1 MHPLSVRHCCDG
13 QEGFRGASQLVC
25 FSSQDVIMTCARI
38 INGVNIAGVFFG
50 VLFFDKKVLGYLS
63 GNIDF

>member
-38 INGVNIAGVFFG
+38 INGVNIAGVFLVFYF
-50 VLFFDKKVLGYLS
+50 LIKKFS
-63 GNIDF
+63 DI